1 MGTSKDWDITK
12 PHVLE
17 GFMKRTN
24 YMKRATIRFLEGT
37 KFRTPVEAVEAGVRS
52 LGDWA
57 DMLAEERELETLQNS
72 QDRRRLREL
81 VQA

>member
-1 MGTSKDWDITK
+1 MGTSKDWDFTK
-12 PHVLE
+12 PHVPE
-17 GFMKRTN
+17 GLMKRTN
-24 YMKRATIRFLEGT
+24 YMKRATTRFLEGT